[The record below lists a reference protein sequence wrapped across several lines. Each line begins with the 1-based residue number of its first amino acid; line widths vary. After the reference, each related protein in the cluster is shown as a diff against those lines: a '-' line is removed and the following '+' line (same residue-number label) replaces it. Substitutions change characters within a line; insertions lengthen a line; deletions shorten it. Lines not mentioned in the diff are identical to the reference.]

1 MSKGKKI
8 KLLREALNM
17 TQTEL
22 AQKTK
27 SSKQTIYKYEN
38 DIITNIPS
46 DKIMALAKALNTTP
60 MYLMGW
66 SDEINPA
73 PALDLSKFDNIYP
86 VKLKKFPLLGEIAC
100 GKPIFA
106 NEDRESY
113 VLAGA
118 DIHADFCLR
127 AKGDSM
133 INGRILDGDIVFI
146 RKQDMVDNGEIAA
159 VAIGDDVTLKRVVYY
174 PEQNLLILKA
184 ENSKYQDM
192 IYAKDQLDQV
202 YILGKAIAFQSDVK

>member
-127 AKGDSM
+127 AKGE
-133 INGRILDGDIVFI
+133 IGRAHV
-146 RKQDMVDNGEIAA
+146 
-159 VAIGDDVTLKRVVYY
+159 
-174 PEQNLLILKA
+174 
-184 ENSKYQDM
+184 
-192 IYAKDQLDQV
+192 
-202 YILGKAIAFQSDVK
+202 